1 MGANRITSAR
11 RSKSGRGS
19 VSSRSWA
26 TYQQIAIDVGPLD
39 ESRAVVWTDVDHFV
53 ASVESE
59 RERLRTFCGEGR
71 VGG

>member
-1 MGANRITSAR
+1 MAKNS
-11 RSKSGRGS
+11 
-19 VSSRSWA
+19 
-26 TYQQIAIDVGPLD
+26 IAIDAGPLD

-59 RERLRTFCGEGR
+59 RERSRTFCGEGR